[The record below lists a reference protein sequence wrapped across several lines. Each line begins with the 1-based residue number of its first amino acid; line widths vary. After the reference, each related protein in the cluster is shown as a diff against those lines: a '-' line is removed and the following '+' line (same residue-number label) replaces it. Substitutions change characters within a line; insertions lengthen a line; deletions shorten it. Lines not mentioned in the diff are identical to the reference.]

1 LTAEGEREGER
12 DRLLAQ
18 VLVEFARNLGSDFSI
33 QKILDHLVL
42 SIVEILPVTGAG
54 VMLMGADDQL
64 HFLAAS
70 NEKVMAI
77 ETLQNELREGPC
89 LEAYLYGLPVAIS
102 DLRVDT
108 RFSRFSPRACAD
120 GLAAVFTFP
129 LTLDDT
135 RLGALDLYRDTPG
148 ELSEQD
154 VKAAQVLAD
163 VASAYLFNAQAR
175 IDSSA
180 TVARLHHRSL
190 HDPLTGLPN
199 RALLEQRL
207 EQAVARARR
216 SHKLAAVL
224 FIDLDGFKPINDRYG
239 HHVGDLLL
247 FALAERLSRVLRP
260 GDTLARLG
268 GDEFVVLCEDL
279 DDSSGAE
286 TVARRINAAM
296 SGPFHLGGHDIDLT
310 ASVGIS
316 LSGRGEDR
324 PDVLLRNADFAMYQA
339 KQSGG
344 GCIRLSDPVAR
355 RAADLRRD
363 LEDDLRTASER
374 DELALLYQPI
384 VDVRSGDLMAVEALL
399 RWTHPTRGLVMP
411 EVIIPSAERT
421 GAILELGEWV
431 LRQACQDLE
440 RWRRQGTA
448 VPSVTVNVSA
458 QQVMGP
464 AFANTVKGVLRET
477 HTDPGSI
484 CLEITETV
492 FLADSPRALAVLKE
506 LKGLG
511 VRLWL
516 DDFGTGYSS
525 LNYLR
530 QFPFDSVKMDRSFTS
545 GLATD
550 EVTRS
555 IVSAVVDLSH
565 VMDLTITAEGVET
578 PREVSEITEL
588 GVDYAQGFHF
598 SPPLT
603 RDELTRHAGTVTA
616 ASGSVSMLPA
626 PRPHP

>member
-1 LTAEGEREGER
+1 MTADGER

-18 VLVEFARNLGSDFSI
+18 VLVDFARNLGSDFSI

-42 SIVEILPVTGAG
+42 SIVEILPVSGAG
-54 VMLMGADDQL
+54 VMLMGRDEQL

-70 NEKVMAI
+70 NDTVMAI
-77 ETLQNELREGPC
+77 ETLQNELSEGPC

-102 DLRVDT
+102 DLSVDT
-108 RFSRFSPRACAD
+108 RFSRFSPRACRE

-148 ELSEQD
+148 DLSED
-154 VKAAQVLAD
+154 DIKAAQVLAD
-163 VASAYLFNAQAR
+163 VAGAYLFNAQAR

-180 TVARLHHRSL
+180 MVARLHHRSL

-199 RALLEQRL
+199 RTLLEQRL

-216 SHKLAAVL
+216 SHSVAAVL

-247 FALAERLSRVLRP
+247 FAVAERLSRALRP
-260 GDTLARLG
+260 GDMLARLG

-279 DDSSGAE
+279 HDPADAE
-286 TVARRINAAM
+286 SVARRINTSM
-296 SGPFHLGGHDIDLT
+296 SEPFHLASHDIDLT
-310 ASVGIS
+310 ASVGIA
-316 LSGRGEDR
+316 LSGGGEDR
-324 PDVLLRNADFAMYQA
+324 PEVLLRNADFAMYQA
-339 KQSGG
+339 KESGG
-344 GCIRLSDPVAR
+344 GCLRVSEPGARL
-355 RAADLRRD
+355 AADLRRD
-363 LEDDLRTASER
+363 LENDLRSAAQRE
-374 DELALLYQPI
+374 ELALLYQPI
-384 VDVRSGDLMAVEALL
+384 VDVRTRDLMAVEALV
-399 RWTHPTRGLVMP
+399 RWAHPTRGTLMP
-411 EVIIPSAERT
+411 DLIIPSAERT
-421 GAILELGEWV
+421 GSILRLGEWV
-431 LRQACQDLE
+431 LRQACQDL
-440 RWRRQGTA
+440 RLWRSQGTP
-448 VPSVTVNVSA
+448 VPKVTVNVSA

-464 AFANTVKGVLRET
+464 AFPDTVRRVFET
-477 HTDPGSI
+477 TATDPGSV

-492 FLADSPRALAVLKE
+492 FLADAPRALAVLRE
-506 LKGLG
+506 LKSLG

-545 GLATD
+545 GLTTD

-555 IVSAVVDLSH
+555 IVGAVVDLSH

-578 PREVSEITEL
+578 LREVKQISEL
-588 GVDYAQGFHF
+588 GVDYAQGFYF

-603 RDELTRHAGTVTA
+603 REHITQHAGALGA
-616 ASGSVSMLPA
+616 ASAGVAVLPG
-626 PRPHP
+626 PRPRPPQH

>member
-1 LTAEGEREGER
+1 LTAGGDR

-33 QKILDHLVL
+33 QKILDHLVQ

-54 VMLMGADDQL
+54 VMLMEDDEQL

-70 NEKVMAI
+70 DEKVMAI

-148 ELSEQD
+148 ELGEQD

-180 TVARLHHRSL
+180 TVARLHHRSM

-199 RALLEQRL
+199 RTLLEERL

-216 SHKLAAVL
+216 SHTMAAVL

-247 FALAERLSRVLRP
+247 FAVAERLSRVLRP

-279 DDSSGAE
+279 HSSAGAE
-286 TVARRINAAM
+286 TVATRINTAM
-296 SGPFHLGGHDIDLT
+296 SGPFRIAGNDVELT

-324 PDVLLRNADFAMYQA
+324 PEVLLRNADFAMYQA
-339 KQSGG
+339 KENGG
-344 GCIRLSDPVAR
+344 GGVQVSDPVAR

-363 LEDDLRTASER
+363 LEDELRSAAHR

-384 VDVRSGDLMAVEALL
+384 VDVRSGELMAVEALL
-399 RWTHPTRGLVMP
+399 RWAHPTRGTLMP
-411 EVIIPSAERT
+411 DLIIPSAERT
-421 GAILELGEWV
+421 GSILTLGEWV
-431 LRQACQDLE
+431 LRKACQDLQAL
-440 RWRRQGTA
+440 RGQGAA

-464 AFANTVKGVLRET
+464 AFADTVKGVLDATRT
-477 HTDPGSI
+477 HPEAV

-492 FLADSPRALAVLKE
+492 FLADSPRALAVLRE
-506 LKGLG
+506 LKALG

-545 GLATD
+545 GLTSD

-555 IVSAVVDLSH
+555 IVSAVVNLSH

-578 PREVSEITEL
+578 SHEVHQIIEL

-603 RDELTRHAGTVTA
+603 REELTRHAGTA
-616 ASGSVSMLPA
+616 ARAGKSVAVLPA
-626 PRPHP
+626 PRARPGND